1 MAARENQG
9 LQIALIVFV
18 MLTIML
24 SVSTFLFFRNYQNA
38 TKQAEEANK
47 KASDAEAERGKQ
59 KAERDLYVKYIGFP
73 DNSAQKEIDDA
84 HAADFALAQTFG
96 IATPEDQKNYRK
108 LVENYQAHT
117 KSLNTQIA
125 DKDNLHKVAKAT
137 FDQKMAE
144 ADKKVADI
152 TKEKEDAVAAYTA
165 QEKKRE
171 EQINTLTKSKDDL
184 LAEKDKAVNELATLK
199 AATDTEINKLKE
211 EIAKKDETI
220 RDKNILVDGLR
231 GIYDVNAAPDGRVIW
246 VNQREGVAVINL
258 GTADNLRKRITFSVF
273 DPGTT
278 DVSALK
284 SDNSNNGENKTP
296 ASLAVT
302 KGSIE
307 VINITDRH
315 MAECRIL
322 QHSPSNPIVPGDV
335 ISTPVW
341 QPGQENHFAFAG
353 TIDIDGDGEDDLQ
366 RVIDIV
372 RVNGGA
378 VDTEV
383 NVGTRYI
390 VVGKVEE
397 KEGAD
402 SSKKLTDAKT
412 FGIQHIK
419 LSQFLEMMGYSA
431 KASEGVIK
439 PGEGMTYPK
448 AGEPTG
454 KFRPR
459 TPPSRPAATS
469 AFGERGNPEPP
480 K

>member
-24 SVSTFLFFRNYQNA
+24 SVSTFLFFRNYQSEQQKAKSAQDTAAAETQKA
-38 TKQAEEANK
+38 TAAQ
-47 KASDAEAERGKQ
+47 
-59 KAERDLYVKYIGFP
+59 AERDAFLLHIGFP
-73 DNSAQKEIDDA
+73 ANEKKETVDEAIKKDFNDA
-84 HAADFALAQTFG
+84 VALG
-96 IATPEDQKNYRK
+96 LPNLPEDQRNYRK
-108 LVENYQAHT
+108 IIESYQALA
-117 KSLNTQIA
+117 KSLHTQIT

-137 FDQKMAE
+137 FDQKMKE
-144 ADKKVADI
+144 ADDKVVAI
-152 TKEKEDAVAAYTA
+152 TKEKDDNVAAYAT
-165 QEKKRE
+165 ENKKRE
-171 EQINTLTKSKDDL
+171 DQINALTKSKDEL
-184 LAEKDKAVNELATLK
+184 LEQKDKAVKAHDDLK
-199 AATDTEINKLKE
+199 AATDKKIVELTD

-220 RDKNILVDGLR
+220 RDKNIKLDGVR
-231 GIYDVNAAPDGRVIW
+231 GTYDVNAAPDGRIIW
-246 VNQREGVAVINL
+246 VNQREGIAVINL

-284 SDNSNNGENKTP
+284 SDEKDKTENSTP
-296 ASLAVT
+296 ASTAVT

-307 VINITDRH
+307 VINITDGH

-322 QHSPSNPIVPGDV
+322 QHSPSNPIIPGDV
-335 ISTPVW
+335 IYTPVW
-341 QPGQENHFAFAG
+341 QPGQFAFAG
-353 TIDIDGDGEDDLQ
+353 TVDIDGDGEDDLQ

-372 RVNGGA
+372 KVNGGA
-378 VDTEV
+378 IDTEV
-383 NVGTRYI
+383 TVGTRYM
-390 VVGKVEE
+390 VVGKLEE
-397 KEGAD
+397 KEG
-402 SSKKLTDAKT
+402 STHSKMLADAKNY
-412 FGIQHIK
+412 GIQHIK

-439 PGEGMTYPK
+439 PGEGMTYPR

-459 TPPSRPAATS
+459 NPPPRPTTTS
-469 AFGERGNPEPP
+469 AFGERSNPEPQ